1 MRRMLRPWALIAIV
15 AIAALALAACD
26 DDDKDGPTIRAAGF
40 NFAESH
46 ILSWIYAI
54 ALEENGFPVDTG
66 AIQPGSTREI
76 IKPALESG
84 DLDYVPEYVGTLL
97 RFLGGE
103 PTSDGAFNH
112 AEAQRLYAAN
122 GVSVLDFAPAQDTN
136 AFVVTAEFA
145 AANSLTA
152 ISDLVPIAGEITFGA
167 PPECPE
173 RPFCL
178 LGLRDVYGV
187 DPGEFVPLDGG
198 ARVTALREGAI
209 NLALLFSTQA
219 VIADEGWVVLE
230 DDRGLEP
237 AENIAMAVRDEIVE
251 AYGDELVDLVNE
263 VTAAITTAGL
273 TELNKRVEIDKED
286 AEDVARAW
294 LTENDFI

>member
-1 MRRMLRPWALIAIV
+1 MLRPWALVAIV
-15 AIAALALAACD
+15 GIAALALAACS

-54 ALEENGFPVDTG
+54 ALEEEGFPVDTS

-84 DLDYVPEYVGTLL
+84 QLDYVPEYVGTLL
-97 RFLGGE
+97 SFLGGE
-103 PTSDGAFNH
+103 PTSDSAFNH
-112 AEAQRLYAAN
+112 AESTRLYAAN
-122 GVSVLDFAPAQDTN
+122 GVTVLGFAPAQDTN

-145 AANSLTA
+145 AANNLTT
-152 ISDLVPIAGEITFGA
+152 ISDLVPIAGDLVFGA
-167 PPECPE
+167 PAECPE

-178 LGLRDVYGV
+178 IGLRDVYGV

-230 DDRGLEP
+230 DDRALEP
-237 AENIAMAVRDEIVE
+237 AENIAMAVRNEIVE
-251 AYGDELVDLVNE
+251 EYGDDFVDLINE
-263 VTAAITTAGL
+263 ITAKITTAGL
-273 TELNKRVEIDKED
+273 TELNKQVEIDKED
-286 AEDVARAW
+286 AEDVARDW
-294 LTENDFI
+294 LEDNDFI